1 MLKVSLCPS
10 VWRPFV
16 CKLTYLRIFF
26 ITSFPYVTGEHDDTT
41 GEQKSYKNSA
51 NLARAGCV
59 AMAAAG
65 LF

>member
-1 MLKVSLCPS
+1 MLQVSLCLS
-10 VWRPFV
+10 VWRLLV

-26 ITSFPYVTGEHDDTT
+26 ITSFPYVTGEHEGTT
-41 GEQKSYKNSA
+41 GKQKSYKNSA
-51 NLARAGCV
+51 NLAREGCV